1 MNHRTVLADTSF
13 FIAVETGRP
22 LREDAPQRYQVSTI
36 TIGELRAG
44 VLSAAD
50 EKSRAARLRT
60 LTKAMEAEPL
70 PVDDQVS
77 VAWAELRSALRA
89 AGRRM
94 PANDSWIAATAIA
107 HGLPVATQDD
117 DYDGTPG
124 LEVIKL

>member
-1 MNHRTVLADTSF
+1 MNPRTVLADTSF
-13 FIAVETGRP
+13 FVAVETGRQ
-22 LREDAPQRYQVSTI
+22 LSADAPQRYQVSTI

-44 VLSAAD
+44 VLSACD

-60 LTKAMEAEPL
+60 LTKALEVEPL

-89 AGRRM
+89 AGRKM
-94 PANDSWIAATAIA
+94 PVNDSWIAATAIA